1 MRLLL
6 TVALSFISLSSCAS
20 SELTGNLTEDVNVGL
35 NSIIAQKALE
45 SGVSFLSNA
54 NEYQLISGGRAAK
67 PSEDASVMSANRS
80 LEQSQLLWEGKN
92 GEFVLSISNQN
103 QNMTQQNA
111 QVLSSSSQYNQI
123 AYNPRTGGIAVITGQ
138 IIVSYTAEYDAKF
151 IGANFGIQL
160 VQDFPHLNI
169 AFYTVNMWQDIFIT
183 TNSLNQS
190 GLVSS
195 AEVEVMEN
203 FAMPN

>member
-6 TVALSFISLSSCAS
+6 TVALSLISLSSCAS
-20 SELTGNLTEDVNVGL
+20 TEITENLTENVNLGL
-35 NSIIAQKALE
+35 NSIVSQKAQE
-45 SGVSFLSNA
+45 SGITFISNA

-67 PSEDASVMSANRS
+67 TSELASVMSAHQS
-80 LEQSQLLWEGKN
+80 LEQSQLLWEGAN
-92 GEFVLSISNQN
+92 GEFVLSISNQD

-111 QVLSSSSQYNQI
+111 QVLSNSSRYNQI

-138 IIVSYTAEYDAKF
+138 ILVSYTAEYDAKF